1 MNSDDFRSDAS
12 ADLPVNQIIR
22 DYLESGEPSD
32 AEGFLSRHP
41 LSASPAAVEGFREFI
56 AADVAIDRVLAAAGR
71 SKTAGGAPGIPLEL
85 QGFDVHEVVGQGGMG
100 VVYRARQQSVDR
112 DVALKLLHEERS
124 ADPRRLTRFR
134 NEARVLAKL
143 QAAHVVSVID
153 VVASE
158 RGPVLVMPF
167 IHGTNLS
174 TIIRDRF
181 SEHRIDAEGNP
192 APRHPWADLDEAAYL
207 RRLSVVFEHLLRALA
222 AVHAEGL
229 LHRDIKP
236 SNILIDN
243 RDCAWLSD
251 FGLARDEG
259 SADFSGAGGSTREL
273 NDTLTGTVAGT
284 NGFISPEGRSGGPV
298 DQRSDLFACGVSMY
312 QALTGRLPYG
322 REPITINTSLPDPP
336 SSWLTPQGRRSVPE
350 LDAVVL
356 SALDPDPR
364 RRCRTATE
372 LLEQW
377 QAVWQGDSVR
387 KTRPGRSWRTTLLS
401 GRRMSWVAAI
411 AVVVLCGY
419 FFFDGRSG
427 SSENSNS
434 ELGAAESQVEET
446 KGSKP
451 ASEPRR
457 GGDLHANKFN
467 PVGPEIADAATV
479 EVVPDRTA
487 ICKIDP
493 PDARA
498 VLFPL
503 DDRGIPR
510 TDSAIQPVESG
521 SGELKFTGL
530 PVGWYL
536 LEAAKDGHGFIQVYR
551 RVPRMGE
558 VGWQL
563 RHVFWTWDGDSV
575 NWSKVDIVKQEAQPP
590 RMALFAD
597 IDIPES
603 GIAPF
608 WLDTI
613 EVTRGEIL
621 SVLGRS
627 IVPPL
632 TFGVPDD
639 PSFAARGIAFD
650 VALAYAEKVGKR
662 LPTDREFE
670 FAATNGLRTRF
681 PWGNERFEDEPAWD
695 FGGPVGTPTYD
706 RTNTDPPCF
715 GLMSNIPEWTST
727 IGMTVPPD
735 RVLRVI
741 RGAPN
746 EILGGLQPEK
756 VEEVDPRK
764 VHLID
769 SGNLLL
775 HRYPHLGFRC
785 ARSEKPLVVKFDP
798 E

>member
-22 DYLESGEPSD
+22 DYLECGELSD
-32 AEGFLSRHP
+32 PEGFLSRHP

-56 AADVAIDRVLAAAGR
+56 AADIAIDRVLAAAGR
-71 SKTAGGAPGIPLEL
+71 SKTVVGAPGTPLEL
-85 QGFDVHEVVGQGGMG
+85 RGFDVHEVVGQGGMG

-192 APRHPWADLDEAAYL
+192 APRHLWADLDEAAYL

-259 SADFSGAGGSTREL
+259 SADFSGAGGSTREI

-298 DQRSDLFACGVSMY
+298 DQRSDLFAVGVSMY

-322 REPITINTSLPDPP
+322 REPITINASLPDPP
-336 SSWLTPQGRRSVPE
+336 SSWLTPQGRRSVPG

-356 SALDPDPR
+356 SALHPDPR
-364 RRCRTATE
+364 QRCRTATE

-377 QAVWQGDSVR
+377 QAVWQGS
-387 KTRPGRSWRTTLLS
+387 PGRKAGSRHASRFPRLAGGKRWI
-401 GRRMSWVAAI
+401 A
-411 AVVVLCGY
+411 AVVAVVALTGY
-419 FFFDGRSG
+419 FAFNHVQPPESSANSATDDG
-427 SSENSNS
+427 
-434 ELGAAESQVEET
+434 A
-446 KGSKP
+446 KGSNNGSTKSPDSTDIEGARNKEAVIPPPGGENLP
-451 ASEPRR
+451 A
-457 GGDLHANKFN
+457 
-467 PVGPEIADAATV
+467 VYTAT
-479 EVVPDRTA
+479 
-487 ICKIDP
+487 CKVDP
-493 PDARA
+493 PDVRA
-498 VLFPL
+498 VLIPL
-503 DDRGIPR
+503 DEKGEPLRD
-510 TDSAIQPVESG
+510 AVVQPVESD
-521 SGELKFTGL
+521 SGTLKFTGL
-530 PVGWYL
+530 SVGWYL
-536 LEAAKDGHGFIQVYR
+536 LEAAKDGHGFIQAYR
-551 RVPRMGE
+551 RVPKKGE
-558 VGWQL
+558 LGWAQVRHL
-563 RHVFWTWDGDSV
+563 RWEWEGNSVTWSGV
-575 NWSKVDIVKQEAQPP
+575 IVAQQETRPP

-597 IDIPES
+597 TNIPET
-603 GIAPF
+603 GRAPF
-608 WLDTI
+608 WLDTM
-613 EVTRGEIL
+613 EVTCVDFR
-621 SVLGRS
+621 RS
-627 IVPPL
+627 GLDKHLRNQPADPNYAVRNVPY
-632 TFGVPDD
+632 D
-639 PSFAARGIAFD
+639 IA
-650 VALAYAEKVGKR
+650 VAYAESVGKR
-662 LPTDREFE
+662 LPTEFEFE
-670 FAATNGLRTRF
+670 FAATNGYRTRF
-681 PWGNERFEDEPAWD
+681 PWGNERFEDVPAWD
-695 FGGPVGTPTYD
+695 FGGPVGTPAYD
-706 RTNTDPPCF
+706 RTNSDPPCF
-715 GLMSNIPEWTST
+715 GLMSNVAEWTGT
-727 IGMTVPPD
+727 LGEPD
-735 RVLRVI
+735 PQSKKVYRIV
-741 RGAPN
+741 RGGPF
-746 EILGGLQPEK
+746 EILEGGQPNK
-756 VEEVDPRK
+756 VEEIDPRTSN
-764 VHLID
+764 LIPTSIVSD
-769 SGNLLL
+769 
-775 HRYPHLGFRC
+775 RYPQLGFRC

-798 E
+798 Q